1 MLKTDSYQCPKFL
14 LELAE
19 SLSPTPTA
27 IVGAHGTLPMKSAKL
42 AQEQNLIS
50 PVFVGNRVAILKLAE
65 ELHWDISLERI
76 VHAETDRDSA
86 DVAAALA
93 GNGEVAAL
101 MKGQIHTD
109 EFMHGI
115 LQRDAGLRTDRRLT
129 HIFHMTLPE
138 HNNSLMI
145 TDGAINVA
153 PSIDTRLQAAQ
164 HAIELS
170 RMLGNNNPKVAVL
183 SGTESPIKSMPSSI
197 EAAEIT
203 KRAVNEISGGQVFG
217 PLAFDN
223 AISTKAAN
231 LKKINHPV
239 AGNADILLVPNI
251 ETGNALFKMMV
262 YFMSACAAG
271 IVLGAKLPIT
281 LTSRAD
287 PPEARVA
294 SAALANIVA
303 HVGNASKGK

>member
-1 MLKTDSYQCPKFL
+1 MLKTDSYQCPKSL

-27 IVGAHGTLPMKSAKL
+27 IVGAHGKLPMKSAKL

-145 TDGAINVA
+145 TDGAVNVA

-170 RMLGNNNPKVAVL
+170 HMLGNNNPKVAVL

-203 KRAVNEISGGQVFG
+203 RRAVNEISGGQVFG

-271 IVLGAKLPIT
+271 IVLGANVPIT

-303 HVGNASKGK
+303 HVGKASKGK

>member
-1 MLKTDSYQCPKFL
+1 MLKTDSYQCPKSR

-303 HVGNASKGK
+303 HVGKASKGK

>member
-1 MLKTDSYQCPKFL
+1 MLKTDAYQCPVSLMKQ
-14 LELAE
+14 AG

-27 IVGAHGTLPMKSAKL
+27 IVGAHSVLPMKSAKL
-42 AQEQNLIS
+42 AQEQKLIL
-50 PVFVGNRVAILKLAE
+50 PVFVGHRIEILKIAE
-65 ELHWDISLERI
+65 DLDWDINVERI
-76 VHAETDRDSA
+76 IHTETDKDTA
-86 DVAAALA
+86 DVAAVLA

-101 MKGQIHTD
+101 MKGQVHTD

-115 LQRDAGLRTDRRLT
+115 LRREAGLRTDRRLT

-145 TDGAINVA
+145 TDGAVNVA

-164 HAIELS
+164 HAIDLS
-170 RMLGNNNPKVAVL
+170 HILGNDNPKVAVL

-197 EAAEIT
+197 EAVEIT
-203 KRAVNEISGGQVFG
+203 KRAENEISGGQVFG

-231 LKKINHPV
+231 LKKIDHPV

-271 IVLGAKLPIT
+271 IVLGAKVPII

-303 HVGNASKGK
+303 QAGKASKGK